1 MALPSKYT
9 TNRSQF
15 IHVKKFTGF
24 AFVAIVDLDEFIVHE
39 HFLVYTEILKSE
51 LLPAYPDAAAFSLNV
66 SFFLTDW
73 GISGVEP
80 LMTSRYIK
88 RSNPLFHRY
97 KNIYLPNKI
106 VTVDTHL
113 VWPRKGYRREK
124 CQFGVSEL
132 EFYGY
137 RFTKD
142 GLKPTTDKVKAVK
155 DCKAP
160 ESKEAVRSFLGMI
173 GYLSKFI
180 PRYTVLTAPL
190 RELTKKEVKFKW
202 GKQENEAF
210 KTLKDSITDE
220 KTMAFFDPKRPIIV
234 RTEASY
240 HEGLSA
246 GLFQH
251 TAKGLQ
257 PKLKNDE
264 TEQIVKQIIESE
276 HAIVLSKIREETS
289 KDVRLQDVMQ
299 RQRRNDWEKHKSR
312 PEIATYYMVRNE
324 LYILD
329 EVLFRLNQIVIPES
343 LQRKVIKA
351 AHSMGH
357 LGLTKTKQMLRARY
371 WFPALNSMVEDIIG
385 RCYECKVTTKEH
397 RQEPIKPTKIP
408 ETAWHTLAADY
419 GGPYPDGHYNLVVID
434 KRTRYPVVEQT
445 KTTTTR
451 ATIEKLRGIFSTH
464 GIPEKIETDN
474 GSSFSSNE
482 FSNFATEMGFYH
494 HKITPLHPR
503 ANGEAENFMKLL
515 NKTEQ
520 IAHMKGNHSND
531 AIQDMLMG
539 YRSTPHPAT
548 GFTPYAALMNRD
560 VRTKLDHVRN
570 KNETEN
576 MNKEITERDKE
587 YNSFKIS
594 DHVLF
599 KQEKRNKWSTAYE
612 LEPYIIYKIS
622 GSSIGAQRKSDG
634 RKVFRDSSHFKLANN
649 IDIPNSN
656 GKWRDR
662 ISKHIKANGDKHMVE
677 PGRRKMLSRT
687 MRVPARLRHV
697 VV

>member
-1 MALPSKYT
+1 
-9 TNRSQF
+9 
-15 IHVKKFTGF
+15 
-24 AFVAIVDLDEFIVHE
+24 
-39 HFLVYTEILKSE
+39 
-51 LLPAYPDAAAFSLNV
+51 
-66 SFFLTDW
+66 
-73 GISGVEP
+73 
-80 LMTSRYIK
+80 
-88 RSNPLFHRY
+88 
-97 KNIYLPNKI
+97 
-106 VTVDTHL
+106 
-113 VWPRKGYRREK
+113 
-124 CQFGVSEL
+124 
-132 EFYGY
+132 
-137 RFTKD
+137 
-142 GLKPTTDKVKAVK
+142 
-155 DCKAP
+155 
-160 ESKEAVRSFLGMI
+160 
-173 GYLSKFI
+173 
-180 PRYTVLTAPL
+180 
-190 RELTKKEVKFKW
+190 
-202 GKQENEAF
+202 
-210 KTLKDSITDE
+210 
-220 KTMAFFDPKRPIIV
+220 
-234 RTEASY
+234 
-240 HEGLSA
+240 
-246 GLFQH
+246 
-251 TAKGLQ
+251 
-257 PKLKNDE
+257 
-264 TEQIVKQIIESE
+264 
-276 HAIVLSKIREETS
+276 
-289 KDVRLQDVMQ
+289 MQ

-434 KRTRYPVVEQT
+434 KRTR
-445 KTTTTR
+445 
-451 ATIEKLRGIFSTH
+451 
-464 GIPEKIETDN
+464 
-474 GSSFSSNE
+474 
-482 FSNFATEMGFYH
+482 
-494 HKITPLHPR
+494 

-560 VRTKLDHVRN
+560 VRTKLDYVRK

-587 YNSFKIS
+587 YKQQFLNKHSQKKKYREHSFKIS
-594 DHVLF
+594 DRVSF

-662 ISKHIKANGDKHMVE
+662 I
-677 PGRRKMLSRT
+677 
-687 MRVPARLRHV
+687 
-697 VV
+697 

>member
-1 MALPSKYT
+1 MRPINGEST
-9 TNRSQF
+9 
-15 IHVKKFTGF
+15 
-24 AFVAIVDLDEFIVHE
+24 VAYATRLRERAADCEFENQDDRILE
-39 HFLVYTEILKSE
+39 HI
-51 LLPAYPDAAAFSLNV
+51 
-66 SFFLTDW
+66 
-73 GISGVEP
+73 I
-80 LMTSRYIK
+80 
-88 RSNPLFHRY
+88 
-97 KNIYLPNKI
+97 
-106 VTVDTHL
+106 
-113 VWPRKGYRREK
+113 
-124 CQFGVSEL
+124 Q
-132 EFYGY
+132 
-137 RFTKD
+137 
-142 GLKPTTDKVKAVK
+142 TTDNESLIKKTINRKWTLDQMLQEVHQHPL
-155 DCKAP
+155 P
-160 ESKEAVRSFLGMI
+160 E
-173 GYLSKFI
+173 
-180 PRYTVLTAPL
+180 
-190 RELTKKEVKFKW
+190 
-202 GKQENEAF
+202 
-210 KTLKDSITDE
+210 
-220 KTMAFFDPKRPIIV
+220 
-234 RTEASY
+234 TE
-240 HEGLSA
+240 
-246 GLFQH
+246 
-251 TAKGLQ
+251 
-257 PKLKNDE
+257 NDE

-312 PEIATYYMVRNE
+312 PGNS
-324 LYILD
+324 YILH
-329 EVLFRLNQIVIPES
+329 ES

-434 KRTRYPVVEQT
+434 KRTR
-445 KTTTTR
+445 
-451 ATIEKLRGIFSTH
+451 
-464 GIPEKIETDN
+464 
-474 GSSFSSNE
+474 
-482 FSNFATEMGFYH
+482 
-494 HKITPLHPR
+494 

-560 VRTKLDHVRN
+560 VRTKLDYVRK

-587 YNSFKIS
+587 YKQQFLNKHSQKKKYREHSFKIS

-662 ISKHIKANGDKHMVE
+662 ILMHTKPNGDKHMVA
-677 PGRRKMLSRT
+677 PGRREMPNRT
-687 MRVPARLRHV
+687 KRAPARFRDFV
-697 VV
+697 V